1 MQLVRVLLIGMLG
14 SWNLG
19 NGTALWLSNFVITEV
34 AGEDGTAAVA
44 EKLFLAALDRTA
56 AVGLDGGLLVVS
68 RQGAE
73 LRFVSAGVNS
83 TE

>member
-1 MQLVRVLLIGMLG
+1 MQLVRFLLIGMLG

-19 NGTALWLSNFVITEV
+19 NGTALWLSNFVINEV
-34 AGEDGTAAVA
+34 GGEDGTAAVV
-44 EKLFLAALDRTA
+44 EELFLAALDRTA